1 MIWKRNVDS
10 ALFRL
15 WVYKQA
21 MHHKVQPREWNGSRR
36 GAVWQNIWTVTYV
49 DIALDSG
56 VGETAAYHMLMPLGC
71 SQATG
76 SYSCS
81 LHALYYV
88 PFAWFTVH
96 WIMMWLLVRIFSA
109 FLACQLALSLY
120 LSQFI
125 LEGDSLK
132 MALSLQKPTLI
143 QDWRISHIISQIMSA
158 IPPTSN
164 WLAKHVN
171 RSANF
176 CAHLVA
182 NWTATKFLS
191 SCILNFSFCSYIFLY
206 VLEGNPFLLLWWLK
220 RF

>member
-109 FLACQLALSLY
+109 FLAGQLPIFIFVAVYIKRWLSTKNGIISPKAYSHSRLKNLSYY
-120 LSQFI
+120 LS
-125 LEGDSLK
+125 D
-132 MALSLQKPTLI
+132 
-143 QDWRISHIISQIMSA
+143 
-158 IPPTSN
+158 
-164 WLAKHVN
+164 HVGY
-171 RSANF
+171 STNF
-176 CAHLVA
+176 
-182 NWTATKFLS
+182 
-191 SCILNFSFCSYIFLY
+191 
-206 VLEGNPFLLLWWLK
+206 
-220 RF
+220 